1 MLWRLRRSTRAVGLL
16 ALLVFIAPGVIMD
29 CQDLSALSGAGM
41 ACCNSTTE
49 GSGLRGACCS
59 MGRELPASE
68 RPSSTA
74 ASASSSSRSLLTAAL
89 PVALAAPA
97 SAPVLGT
104 SDTSGTGSPPVR
116 LYIRFGVI
124 RR

>member
-1 MLWRLRRSTRAVGLL
+1 MLWRIRRSTRAVGFL
-16 ALLVFIAPGVIMD
+16 ALLVFVAPGVIVD
-29 CQDLSALSGAGM
+29 CQDLSALNGAGM
-41 ACCNSTTE
+41 ACCNTPADGT
-49 GSGLRGACCS
+49 GLRAACCS

-74 ASASSSSRSLLTAAL
+74 ASANSSSRSLPALAL
-89 PVALAAPA
+89 PVTLGALAPA
-97 SAPVLGT
+97 SILGT